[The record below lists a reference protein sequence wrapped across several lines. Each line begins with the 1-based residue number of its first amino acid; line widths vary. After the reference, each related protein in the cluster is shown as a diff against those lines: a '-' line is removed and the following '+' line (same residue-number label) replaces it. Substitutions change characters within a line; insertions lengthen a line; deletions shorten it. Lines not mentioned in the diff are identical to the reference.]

1 MRKATLSSTLQ
12 VFLLFLVA
20 LFAGGANALAEET
33 LYKTLT
39 FSKETNEK
47 GVSSYTGTWTA
58 TIDKFT
64 WSIANFNNN
73 NNAWQYIKCGS
84 KNAPSVA
91 SITNTTAFDQPVS
104 KVAVTIDA
112 VKAADVNSIKL
123 VVHAGDESS
132 ETTETIVAPEIKKG
146 TLVFDIAHPDAA
158 NVLQLVFDCKKGS
171 TNGIVQVSKVEYYAA
186 TGGGGEVTAKAAA
199 PELTAGFSFEEA
211 SCEVTITNKEEGGT
225 VYYTTDGSDP
235 TTDSEHFTEA
245 SKTLPITATT
255 TVRAMATATGKDN
268 SRIVSA
274 TYTKKEPAP
283 IYKTVAEFIAAKPE
297 TEAKLQL
304 TDALVYGNKDN
315 MNIFLHDGT
324 GMIQLYDGGKS
335 LPAGIK
341 YGTRVTATFA
351 GTYLFYSGQH
361 EMKNAKLVGEAAITE
376 AATPYGMKEVAAAE
390 VTEEMVGQLVTV
402 MGVTFQA
409 GKMEKGKVIVK
420 DGETTLTIYNSLRVT
435 EPTTLRTDTK
445 ANVSG
450 FVMEYINQSN
460 EKTLQII
467 PITSDFAAYVPQ
479 EDALLNIGEF
489 LAAKP
494 TEPTKVQLTDALV
507 YGNVENKEVYVYDGT
522 GMVQLHDNTM
532 GLPADIKYGN
542 RLTAVVE
549 GTYLYNRGV
558 ESMDAAKV
566 TGEYAVTKTT
576 TPYEAKQVKA
586 AEVNAEVAG
595 QMVTVM
601 GVTFQKEQLADM
613 RVEIK
618 DGDTTLTVHNA
629 LDIALPETFRTDQ
642 KANVTG
648 FVMLDDYMDKQTW
661 EIVPVACEFV
671 TYEEKP
677 SPELS
682 FEKPLIELPM
692 GETAVPANTLTSNS
706 DGAVTY
712 SSSDE
717 NVATV
722 AEDGTVT
729 FVAPGL
735 ATITATAAVTDT
747 YNEGTASYKVLFM
760 SGDGTWE
767 HPYSPVDVVNS
778 TTIENGTDI
787 AVAGYYV
794 GYPGQGDA
802 PTADKFENTA
812 MALSSVTEGVS
823 AENTIPAAV
832 HKNLR
837 EGITTEDNI
846 GQWVVITAKKNKYF
860 SKPGINKPGVD
871 QRIAIGKIEMDAE
884 GYATFY
890 SAVPAI
896 VPEGLQAGLVTVN
909 EQQRLLINYCYG
921 AGEVIPAKTGVLLKG
936 AEGSYP
942 QVFQAATTT
951 VPAENLLHGTITDQ
965 ETAAP
970 EAGKDYRFYKLSLDN
985 DNQNLGFYWGAEDGA
1000 AFTNKAG
1007 RAYLAIEKTEAAVK
1021 GFSITDLETGIG
1033 QVSGNETI
1041 SNGAVYDL
1049 QGRRVEKA
1057 VRGMY
1062 IQNGRKFMVK

>member
-64 WSIANFNNN
+64 WSIANFNN

>member
-1 MRKATLSSTLQ
+1 M
-12 VFLLFLVA
+12 
-20 LFAGGANALAEET
+20 
-33 LYKTLT
+33 
-39 FSKETNEK
+39 
-47 GVSSYTGTWTA
+47 
-58 TIDKFT
+58 
-64 WSIANFNNN
+64 
-73 NNAWQYIKCGS
+73 
-84 KNAPSVA
+84 
-91 SITNTTAFDQPVS
+91 
-104 KVAVTIDA
+104 
-112 VKAADVNSIKL
+112 
-123 VVHAGDESS
+123 
-132 ETTETIVAPEIKKG
+132 
-146 TLVFDIAHPDAA
+146 
-158 NVLQLVFDCKKGS
+158 
-171 TNGIVQVSKVEYYAA
+171 
-186 TGGGGEVTAKAAA
+186 
-199 PELTAGFSFEEA
+199 
-211 SCEVTITNKEEGGT
+211 
-225 VYYTTDGSDP
+225 
-235 TTDSEHFTEA
+235 
-245 SKTLPITATT
+245 
-255 TVRAMATATGKDN
+255 
-268 SRIVSA
+268 
-274 TYTKKEPAP
+274 
-283 IYKTVAEFIAAKPE
+283 
-297 TEAKLQL
+297 
-304 TDALVYGNKDN
+304 
-315 MNIFLHDGT
+315 
-324 GMIQLYDGGKS
+324 
-335 LPAGIK
+335 
-341 YGTRVTATFA
+341 
-351 GTYLFYSGQH
+351 
-361 EMKNAKLVGEAAITE
+361 
-376 AATPYGMKEVAAAE
+376 
-390 VTEEMVGQLVTV
+390 
-402 MGVTFQA
+402 
-409 GKMEKGKVIVK
+409 
-420 DGETTLTIYNSLRVT
+420 
-435 EPTTLRTDTK
+435 
-445 ANVSG
+445 
-450 FVMEYINQSN
+450 
-460 EKTLQII
+460 
-467 PITSDFAAYVPQ
+467 
-479 EDALLNIGEF
+479 
-489 LAAKP
+489 
-494 TEPTKVQLTDALV
+494 QLTDALV

-522 GMVQLHDNTM
+522 GMVQLFNSSSK
-532 GLPADIKYGN
+532 LPADIEYGN

-549 GTYLYNRGV
+549 GTYYYYRGV
-558 ESMDAAKV
+558 ESVDAAKII
-566 TGEYAVTKTT
+566 GEHAVTKTA
-576 TPYEAKQVKA
+576 TPYEAKEVKA
-586 AEVNAEVAG
+586 ADVTAEMAG

-601 GVTFQKEQLADM
+601 GVTFQKEQLAAM

-618 DGDTTLTVHNA
+618 DGETTLAVHNA
-629 LDIALPETFRTDQ
+629 LDIALPETFRTDL

-648 FVMLDDYMDKQTW
+648 FVMKNDYMGKQTW
-661 EIVPVACEFV
+661 EIIPVAYEFV

-682 FEKPLIELPM
+682 FEKALIELPM
-692 GETAVPANTLTSNS
+692 GETAVSANVLTCNS

-722 AEDGTVT
+722 AQDGTVT
-729 FVAPGL
+729 FVGCGL
-735 ATITATAAVTDT
+735 ATITATAAATGSYAD
-747 YNEGTASYKVLFM
+747 GTASYKVLFL

-778 TTIENGTDI
+778 TSIKDGADI
-787 AVAGYYV
+787 TVAGYYV

-802 PTADKFENTA
+802 PTADKFENSA

-909 EQQRLLINYCYG
+909 EKQRLLINYCYG

-1033 QVSGNETI
+1033 HVNGQVTAED
-1041 SNGAVYDL
+1041 GAVYDL
-1049 QGRRVEKA
+1049 QGRRVEKL

>member
-1 MRKATLSSTLQ
+1 MRKTTLSSTLQ
-12 VFLLFLVA
+12 VFLMFLVA
-20 LFAGGANALAEET
+20 LFASGANALAEET

-39 FSKETNEK
+39 FSKETNGK
-47 GVSSYTGTWTA
+47 SISSYTETWTA
-58 TIDKFT
+58 TIDEFT

-73 NNAWQYIKCGS
+73 KNGWQYIKCGR
-84 KNAPSVA
+84 KDNPSIA

-104 KVAVTIDA
+104 RVAVTIDKVTTA
-112 VKAADVNSIKL
+112 NVNSIKL
-123 VVHAGDESS
+123 IVHAGDVSS
-132 ETTETIVAPEIKKG
+132 EATETIVAPEIKKG
-146 TLVFDIAHPDAA
+146 TLEFDIAHPDAA
-158 NVLQLVFDCKKGS
+158 NVLQLVFDCKGGS
-171 TNGIVQVSKVEYYAA
+171 ANGIVQVSKVEYYAT
-186 TGGGGEVTAKAAA
+186 TGGGGEVTVKAAA
-199 PELTAGFSFEEA
+199 PELTAAFSFEED
-211 SCEVTITNKEEGGT
+211 SREVTITNKEEGGT

-235 TTDSEHFTEA
+235 TTESEHFTEA
-245 SKTLPITATT
+245 SKTLAITATT
-255 TVRAMATATGKDN
+255 TVKAMATATGKDN

-283 IYKTVAEFIAAKPE
+283 TYKTVAEFIAARPE

-304 TDALVYGNKDN
+304 TNALVYGNKDN

-324 GMIQLYDGGKS
+324 GMIQLFDGGKG

-351 GTYLFYSGQH
+351 GTYLLYSGQH
-361 EMKNAKLVGEAAITE
+361 EMKDAKLVGEATITE
-376 AATPYGMKEVAAAE
+376 ADTPYGMKEVTAAE

-409 GKMEKGKVIVK
+409 GKMDKGKVIVK
-420 DGETTLTIYNSLRVT
+420 DGETALTIYNSLRVA
-435 EPTTLRTDTK
+435 EPTTLRTDAK

-467 PITSDFAAYVPQ
+467 PITSDFVAYIPQ
-479 EDALLNIGEF
+479 EDILLNIGEF

-494 TEPTKVQLTDALV
+494 TKPTKVQLTDALV

-522 GMVQLHDNTM
+522 GMVQLFDSSSK
-532 GLPADIKYGN
+532 LPADIEYGN

-549 GTYLYNRGV
+549 GTYYYYRGV
-558 ESMDAAKV
+558 ESVDAAKII
-566 TGEYAVTKTT
+566 GEHAVTKTA
-576 TPYEAKQVKA
+576 TPYEAKEVKA
-586 AEVNAEVAG
+586 AEVNAEMAG

-601 GVTFQKEQLADM
+601 GVTFQKEQLAAM

-618 DGDTTLTVHNA
+618 DGETTLAVHNA
-629 LDIALPETFRTDQ
+629 LDIALPETFRTDL

-648 FVMLDDYMDKQTW
+648 FVMKNDYMGKQTW
-661 EIVPVACEFV
+661 EIIPVAYEFV
-671 TYEEKP
+671 TYKEKN

-682 FEKPLIELPM
+682 FEKALIELPM
-692 GETAVPANTLTSNS
+692 GETAVSANALTCNS

-722 AEDGTVT
+722 AQDGTVT
-729 FVAPGL
+729 FVGCGL
-735 ATITATAAVTDT
+735 ATITATAAATGS
-747 YNEGTASYKVLFM
+747 YAEGTASYKVLFL

-767 HPYSPVDVVNS
+767 HPYSPVDVINS
-778 TTIENGTDI
+778 TSIKDGADI
-787 AVAGYYV
+787 TVAGYYV

-802 PTADKFENTA
+802 PTADKFENSA
-812 MALSSVTEGVS
+812 MALSSVMEGVS

-846 GQWVVITAKKNKYF
+846 GQWVVIKAKKNKYF
-860 SKPGINKPGVD
+860 GKPGINQPNTN

-884 GYATFY
+884 GYTTFY

-909 EQQRLLINYCYG
+909 EQQRLLINYCYN

-1000 AFTNKAG
+1000 AFINKAG
-1007 RAYLAIEKTEAAVK
+1007 RAYLAIEKTSAAVK

-1033 QVSGNETI
+1033 QVSGNETM

>member
-20 LFAGGANALAEET
+20 LFAGGANAFAEET

-47 GVSSYTGTWTA
+47 GISSYAETWTA

-84 KNAPSVA
+84 KKNPSVA

-112 VKAADVNSIKL
+112 VTATSVNSIKL
-123 VVHAGDESS
+123 TVHAGDVSS
-132 ETTETIVAPEIKKG
+132 EATETIVAPEIKKG
-146 TLVFDIAHPDAA
+146 TLEFDIAHPDAA

-171 TNGIVQVSKVEYYAA
+171 ANGIVQVSKVEYYAT
-186 TGGGGEVTAKAAA
+186 TGDGGEVTAKAAA
-199 PELTAGFSFEEA
+199 PELTAAFTFEEA
-211 SCEVTITNKEEGGT
+211 SSEVTITNKEEGGT
-225 VYYTTDGSDP
+225 VYYTTDGNDP
-235 TTDSEHFTEA
+235 TTESEHFTEA
-245 SKTLPITATT
+245 SKTLVITATT
-255 TVRAMATATGKDN
+255 TVKAMATATGKDN

-283 IYKTVAEFIAAKPE
+283 TYKTVAEFIAAKPE

-324 GMIQLYDGGKS
+324 GMIQLFDGGKG

-351 GTYLFYSGQH
+351 GTYLLYSGQH
-361 EMKNAKLVGEAAITE
+361 EMKGAKLVGEAAITE
-376 AATPYGMKEVAAAE
+376 AATPYGMKEVTAAE

-402 MGVTFQA
+402 KGVTFQA
-409 GKMEKGKVIVK
+409 DKMDKGKVIVK
-420 DGETTLTIYNSLRVT
+420 DGETALTIYNSLRITV
-435 EPTTLRTDTK
+435 PTTLNTIQK

-450 FVMEYINQSN
+450 FVLQYVKNEN
-460 EKTLQII
+460 EKELQIVPVTTDFVTYIPQENTLQ
-467 PITSDFAAYVPQ
+467 
-479 EDALLNIGEF
+479 NIAEF

-494 TEPTKVQLTDALV
+494 TEPTKVQLANALV
-507 YGNVENKEVYVYDGT
+507 YGNVENENIFVYDGT
-522 GMVQLHDNTM
+522 GMVQLYNSTDK
-532 GLPADIKYGN
+532 LPADIVYGT

-549 GTYLYNRGV
+549 GTYYYRGV
-558 ESMDAAKV
+558 ESVDAAKII
-566 TGEYAVTKTT
+566 GEHAVTKTA
-576 TPYEAKQVKA
+576 TPYEAKEVKA
-586 AEVNAEVAG
+586 AEVNAEMAG

-601 GVTFQKEQLADM
+601 GVTFQKEQLAAM

-618 DGDTTLTVHNA
+618 DGETTLAVHNA
-629 LDIALPETFRTDQ
+629 LDIALPETFRTDL

-648 FVMLDDYMDKQTW
+648 FVMKNDYMGKQTW
-661 EIVPVACEFV
+661 EIIPVSYEFV

-682 FEKPLIELPM
+682 FEKALIELPM
-692 GETAVPANTLTSNS
+692 GETAVSANALTCNS

-722 AEDGTVT
+722 AQDGTVT
-729 FVAPGL
+729 FVGCGL
-735 ATITATAAVTDT
+735 TTITATAAATAS
-747 YNEGTASYKVLFM
+747 YGEGTASYKVLFL

-778 TTIENGTDI
+778 ASIKDGADI
-787 AVAGYYV
+787 TVAGYYV
-794 GYPGQGDA
+794 GYPGQGNA
-802 PTADKFENTA
+802 PTADKFENSA

-1033 QVSGNETI
+1033 HVNGQMTAED
-1041 SNGAVYDL
+1041 GAVYDL
-1049 QGRRVEKA
+1049 QGRRAEKL